1 MSDAANQPNILF
13 VMCDQLSALATS
25 PYGNQDVLT
34 PNLAELA
41 QRGVVFERSYCNA
54 PLCAPSRASMMTGR
68 LASQIP
74 VNDNAE
80 ELPASVPTFV
90 HHLRRG
96 GYKTILSGK
105 MHFVGPDQLHGFEER
120 LTTDIYP
127 SDYLWTKYW
136 PAQGDPPRRVGLPGG
151 DKEVGRHYDLRAR
164 EMSQMVKE
172 AGPTTWN
179 YQLEHDEDVH
189 FHSLQRLRRLA
200 RQRDQSANQ
209 PWFLCVS
216 YTQPHDPYVA
226 PPAYWNR
233 YENVDFAMPEEP
245 PPNYEPHP
253 FDVWVNTSHGLDRV
267 APAREDVYRSR
278 RGYYA
283 MTSYIDDKV
292 GELVRELERLGQ
304 AENTVIVFTS
314 DHGDMVG
321 EHGMWHKR
329 TCREWS
335 SRVPLLMAGPGVVR
349 GKRVAENVS
358 LVDLYPTLVE
368 LVGLQMPDIDFVRHL
383 EGRSLVPFLRGE
395 QPADWP
401 NRVIV
406 ENNGEGVIKPVRAL
420 VKDQFKFVYVHER
433 PDQLFDLAKDP
444 DEWQNVVGDP
454 AYKEVASQLRAELL
468 EDWDPAETEREVL
481 ASQRLRMFLKDAL
494 YEGEYTPWDYQPV
507 SDSSQ
512 MWVRRESNRQW
523 DPDLGF

>member
-1 MSDAANQPNILF
+1 MPDAGQPNILF

-34 PNLAELA
+34 PNLSRLS
-41 QRGVVFERSYCNA
+41 QRGTLFEHSYCNS
-54 PLCAPSRASMMTGR
+54 PLCAPSRASMLTGR
-68 LASQIP
+68 LASSIP

-105 MHFVGPDQLHGFEER
+105 MHFIGPDQLHGFETR

-127 SDYLWTKYW
+127 GDFLWTKYW

-151 DKEVGRHYDLRAR
+151 GKDVGRHYDLRTR

-172 AGPTTWN
+172 AGAVPWN
-179 YQLEHDEDVH
+179 YQVEHDEEVH
-189 FHSLQRLRRLA
+189 FQTLQQLRRFA
-200 RQRDQSANQ
+200 RRRGDSANQ

-226 PPAYWNR
+226 SPEYWDR
-233 YENVDFAMPEEP
+233 YEDVDFAMPEEP
-245 PPNYEPHP
+245 PADQQLDSV
-253 FDVWVNTSHGLDRV
+253 DVWVNTSHGLDRV
-267 APAREDVYRSR
+267 RPTREDVYRSR

-283 MTSYIDDKV
+283 MISYIDDKV
-292 GELVRELERLGQ
+292 GELVGELERLGQ
-304 AENTVIVFTS
+304 LEETIIVFTS

-335 SRVPLLMAGPGVVR
+335 SRVPLIFAGPGTSP
-349 GKRVAENVS
+349 GSRVEANVS

-368 LVGLQMPDIDFVRHL
+368 IADLEMPDAHFVEQL
-383 EGRSLVPFLRGE
+383 AGRSFAPFLRGDR
-395 QPADWP
+395 PADWS
-401 NRVIV
+401 NRVII
-406 ENNGEGVIKPVRAL
+406 ENNGEGTIKPVRTL
-420 VKDQFKFVYVHER
+420 LEDRLKYIYVHER
-433 PDQLFDLAKDP
+433 TDQLFDLDKDP
-444 DEWQNVVGDP
+444 GEWRNVVDDP
-454 AYKEVASQLRAELL
+454 SYKEAASQLREELL
-468 EDWDPAETEREVL
+468 GDWDPVETEREVL
-481 ASQRLRMFLKDAL
+481 ASQVQRMFVKDAL
-494 YEGEYTPWDYQPV
+494 YEGEYTPWDYRPV
-507 SDSSQ
+507 SDASRR
-512 MWVRRESNRQW
+512 WVRKTSNDQW